1 MSFTDILLPKTVEPI
16 NSTLKLDT
24 KFEDY
29 ILVARELLKS
39 AGNDSSAQLAA
50 ISEICRHFVIFK
62 DDLKTHR
69 YIGDLSTEFEIKK
82 TDFRLALKEAKKWYE
97 EENSGEIDDD
107 ATPLINRVEKYI
119 SERYEI
125 FFNIIANKFMYRV
138 VDESEFIEL
147 NLDNIYRELKKHHL
161 SYSHSDLKSLFKSD
175 FTTKVNPFREY
186 FQNLPEWDGSDV
198 IGRLAEYI
206 KVQDLTKK
214 SNERERFNRMFK
226 KTLVRMVACS
236 LEVGFNK
243 QCFTLVHDKQN
254 SGKST
259 FLRWLCPPTLAD
271 YYSEAVGISKDD
283 LIALTENFII
293 NIDELSTLSKYDINA
308 LKSVMSKDRVKVRLP
323 YGERPEMLQRRCNF
337 VASTNRLEFLND
349 ETGSV
354 RWVCFL
360 LINIDWDYKKNIDI
374 DKIWSQAY
382 HLFQSTKFNYQLTP
396 AEIAENE
403 VANKTF
409 LIRSPE
415 MELIQK
421 YLDPSN
427 KEDFDS
433 QPKEG
438 ALKFWTATEVGPV
451 KFLTATEVGTFIQY
465 KSAGSIKPISANVG
479 KALAMLGFQRET
491 KYSSDKEMSL
501 KGYYVKEITDE
512 KS

>member
-1 MSFTDILLPKTVEPI
+1 MKFIDITLPSKTVETHS
-16 NSTLKLDT
+16 STLNDHGS
-24 KFEDY
+24 FEDY
-29 ILVARELLKS
+29 ISTAREILTV
-39 AGNDSSAQLAA
+39 AGKDSEKQLAA
-50 ISEICRHFVIFK
+50 ISDICNQFVSFRN
-62 DDLKTHR
+62 DLKTYR
-69 YIGDLSTEFEIKK
+69 YIDDLSTEFKIKK
-82 TDFRLALKEAKKWYE
+82 MDFKHALKEAKRLYIE
-97 EENSGEIDDD
+97 ETNGDIGDDS
-107 ATPLINRVEKYI
+107 TPLINRVENYI
-119 SERYEI
+119 STRYEI
-125 FFNIIANKFMYRV
+125 FFNIIANKFMYRII
-138 VDESEFIEL
+138 DESEYMEM

-161 SYSHSDLKSLFKSD
+161 SYSHSDLKSLLKSD
-175 FTTKVNPFREY
+175 FTTKVNVFREY
-186 FQNLPEWDGSDV
+186 FENLPEWDGSDI
-198 IGRLAEYI
+198 IGRLAEYV

-214 SNERERFNRMFK
+214 SNERERFIRMFK

-236 LEVGFNK
+236 LESGFNK

-259 FLRWLCPPTLAD
+259 FLRWLCPPKLAD

-360 LINIDWDYKKNIDI
+360 LSSIDWDYKNKIDI
-374 DKIWSQAY
+374 NKVWSQAY
-382 HLFQSTKFNYQLTP
+382 HLFQSTNFNYQLTP
-396 AEIAENE
+396 AEIVENE
-403 VANKTF
+403 LANKTF

-427 KEDFDS
+427 KEGFDNQS
-433 QPKEG
+433 
-438 ALKFWTATEVGPV
+438 FDDPV
-451 KFLTATEVGTFIQY
+451 KFWTATEVGTFIQH
-465 KSAGSIKPISANVG
+465 KSAGSIKPISANIG
-479 KALAMLGFQRET
+479 KALAMLGFSRET
-491 KYSSDKEMSL
+491 KYFTDKEMSL
-501 KGYYVKEITDE
+501 KGYYIKEIANNESD
-512 KS
+512 

>member
-1 MSFTDILLPKTVEPI
+1 MSFTDITLPSKIVEPI
-16 NSTLKLDT
+16 NSTLNKDGS
-24 KFEDY
+24 FEDY
-29 ILVARELLKS
+29 ILVARELLKV
-39 AGNDSSAQLAA
+39 AGKDSEKQLNA
-50 ISEICRHFVIFK
+50 IFEICRQFVLFRN
-62 DDLKTHR
+62 DLKTHR
-69 YIGDLSTEFEIKK
+69 YIDDLSTEFKIKK
-82 TDFRLALKEAKKWYE
+82 MDFKHALKEARQLYDE
-97 EENSGEIDDD
+97 ETKGQIGDDS
-107 ATPLINRVEKYI
+107 TPLINRVENYI
-119 SERYEI
+119 SARYEI
-125 FFNIIANKFMYRV
+125 FFNIIANKFMYRI
-138 VDESEFIEL
+138 VDESEYMEM

-161 SYSHSDLKSLFKSD
+161 SYSHSDLKSLLKSD
-175 FTTKVNPFREY
+175 FTSKVNPFKEY
-186 FQNLPEWDGSDV
+186 FENLPEWDGSDI

-214 SNERERFNRMFK
+214 SNERERFNRMLK

-236 LEVGFNK
+236 LESGFNK

-360 LINIDWDYKKNIDI
+360 LSSIDWDYKKNIHI
-374 DKIWSQAY
+374 DKVWAQAY
-382 HLFQSTKFNYQLTP
+382 HLFQSTNFNYQLTP
-396 AEIAENE
+396 AEIVENE
-403 VANKTF
+403 LANKTF

-421 YLDPSN
+421 YLDTSN
-427 KEDFDS
+427 KEEFDN
-433 QPKEG
+433 QLFD
-438 ALKFWTATEVGPV
+438 APV
-451 KFLTATEVGTFIQY
+451 KFLTSTDIGKLIDHKTG
-465 KSAGSIKPISANVG
+465 GSIKLISANIG
-479 KALAMLGFQRET
+479 KALAMLGFTRET
-491 KYSSDKEMSL
+491 KYSSDDKMSF
-501 KGYYVKEITDE
+501 KGYYIKEISNNESD
-512 KS
+512 

>member
-1 MSFTDILLPKTVEPI
+1 MNNTKITLPPKITETSANSDIVDTTIEVYIIEAKALLEKAG
-16 NSTLKLDT
+16 KD
-24 KFEDY
+24 
-29 ILVARELLKS
+29 S
-39 AGNDSSAQLAA
+39 AEQLSA
-50 ISEICRHFVIFK
+50 ITEICNRMVRFRN
-62 DDLKTHR
+62 DRKTYR
-69 YIGDLSTEFEIKK
+69 YIDDLSTTFKIKK
-82 TDFRLALKEAKKWYE
+82 MDFKLALKEAKRLYE
-97 EENSGEIDDD
+97 EETNGDIGDDS
-107 ATPLINRVEKYI
+107 TPLINRVENYI
-119 SERYEI
+119 STRYEI
-125 FFNIIANKFMYRV
+125 FFNIIANKFMYRII
-138 VDESEFIEL
+138 DESEYMEM

-161 SYSHSDLKSLFKSD
+161 SYSHSDLKSLLKSD
-175 FTTKVNPFREY
+175 FTTKVNVFREY
-186 FQNLPEWDGSDV
+186 FEKLPEWDGSDI
-198 IGRLAEYI
+198 IGRLAEYV

-236 LEVGFNK
+236 LESGFNK

-259 FLRWLCPPTLAD
+259 FLRWLCPKTLEE

-360 LINIDWDYKKNIDI
+360 LSSIDWAYKNDINIDKV
-374 DKIWSQAY
+374 WSQAY
-382 HLFQSTKFNYQLTP
+382 HLFRSTNFNYQLTP
-396 AEIAENE
+396 AEIVENE
-403 VANKTF
+403 LANKTF

-427 KEDFDS
+427 KEEFDNQS
-433 QPKEG
+433 FD
-438 ALKFWTATEVGPV
+438 ASVKFWTSTDIG
-451 KFLTATEVGTFIQY
+451 KFIDRKTG
-465 KSAGSIKPISANVG
+465 GSIKLISANIG
-479 KALAMLGFQRET
+479 KALAMLGFTRET
-491 KYSSDKEMSL
+491 KYSSDDKMSF
-501 KGYYVKEITDE
+501 KGYYVKEIANYESD
-512 KS
+512 

>member
-1 MSFTDILLPKTVEPI
+1 MKNTEIVLPPKITEATASGGAVDITIETYIIEAKLL
-16 NSTLKLDT
+16 LT
-24 KFEDY
+24 K
-29 ILVARELLKS
+29 
-39 AGNDSSAQLAA
+39 AGNDTESQLAA
-50 ISEICRHFVIFK
+50 ITEICDRLVYFRN
-62 DDLKTHR
+62 DLKTYR
-69 YIGDLSTEFEIKK
+69 YIDELSTEFKIKK
-82 TDFRLALKEAKKWYE
+82 MDFKHALKEAKKIYE
-97 EENSGEIDDD
+97 EENNGDIGDDS
-107 ATPLINRVEKYI
+107 TPLINRVENYI
-119 SERYEI
+119 STRYEI
-125 FFNIIANKFMYRV
+125 FFNIIANKFMYRIIY
-138 VDESEFIEL
+138 ESEYMEM

-161 SYSHSDLKSLFKSD
+161 SYSHSDLKSLLKSD
-175 FTTKVNPFREY
+175 FTTKVNVFKEY
-186 FQNLPEWDGSDV
+186 FENLTPWDGTD
-198 IGRLAEYI
+198 IIARLAEYV

-214 SNERERFNRMFK
+214 TNERERFNRMFK

-236 LEVGFNK
+236 LEAGFNK

-360 LINIDWDYKKNIDI
+360 LSSINWDYKKDIDI
-374 DKIWSQAY
+374 NKVWSQAY
-382 HLFQSTKFNYQLTP
+382 HLFQTTKFNYQLTP

-403 VANKTF
+403 LANKTF

-421 YLDPSN
+421 YLDPSS
-427 KEDFDS
+427 KSEFDNQS
-433 QPKEG
+433 FDE
-438 ALKFWTATEVGPV
+438 PV
-451 KFLTATEVGTFIQY
+451 KFWTATEVGTFIQH
-465 KSAGSIKPISANVG
+465 KSAGSIKPISANIG
-479 KALAMLGFQRET
+479 KALAMLGFSRET
-491 KYSSDKEMSL
+491 KYYLEDKMSL
-501 KGYYVKEITDE
+501 KGYYVKEITNEEGD
-512 KS
+512 SS

>member
-1 MSFTDILLPKTVEPI
+1 LIAKERLKT
-16 NSTLKLDT
+16 
-24 KFEDY
+24 
-29 ILVARELLKS
+29 
-39 AGNDSSAQLAA
+39 AGKDSSAQVEA
-50 ISEICRHFVIFK
+50 ISEICNHLVYFRN
-62 DDLKTHR
+62 DLKIHH
-69 YIGDLSTEFEIKK
+69 YLNELSSEFKIGK
-82 TDFRLALKEAKKWYE
+82 TAFNLALKDAKKRYE
-97 EENSGEIDDD
+97 EETSGEIDKD

-138 VDESEFIEL
+138 VDESEFMEL

-175 FTTKVNPFREY
+175 FTTKVNVFKEY
-186 FQNLPEWDGSDV
+186 FETLPEWDGADI

-236 LEVGFNK
+236 LEAGFNK

-360 LINIDWDYKKNIDI
+360 LNSIDW
-374 DKIWSQAY
+374 
-382 HLFQSTKFNYQLTP
+382 
-396 AEIAENE
+396 
-403 VANKTF
+403 
-409 LIRSPE
+409 
-415 MELIQK
+415 
-421 YLDPSN
+421 
-427 KEDFDS
+427 
-433 QPKEG
+433 
-438 ALKFWTATEVGPV
+438 
-451 KFLTATEVGTFIQY
+451 
-465 KSAGSIKPISANVG
+465 
-479 KALAMLGFQRET
+479 
-491 KYSSDKEMSL
+491 
-501 KGYYVKEITDE
+501 
-512 KS
+512 

>member
-1 MSFTDILLPKTVEPI
+1 MSFIDITLPSKISDPI
-16 NSTLKLDT
+16 NSGEKSDLKI
-24 KFEDY
+24 EEY
-29 ILVARELLKS
+29 ILEATELLKK
-39 AGNDSSAQLAA
+39 AGTDINGQLEA
-50 ISEICRHFVIFK
+50 IETICSQLVLFK
-62 DDLKTHR
+62 NDLKTYR
-69 YIGDLSTEFEIKK
+69 YIDELSNEFKIKK
-82 TDFRLALKEAKKWYE
+82 TEFKRAFKDAKKLYD
-97 EENSGEIDDD
+97 EENCGDIGDD

-119 SERYEI
+119 IERYEI
-125 FFNIIANKFMYRV
+125 FFNLIANKFMYRIIG
-138 VDESEFIEL
+138 ESDYMEL

-161 SYSHSDLKSLFKSD
+161 SYSHSDLKSLLKSD
-175 FTTKVNPFREY
+175 FTIKINVFTQY
-186 FQNLPEWDGSDV
+186 FENLPEWDGVDI

-214 SNERERFNRMFK
+214 TNERERFSRMFK

-236 LEVGFNK
+236 LEAGFNK

-259 FLRWLCPPTLAD
+259 FLRWLCPPPLAD

-360 LINIDWDYKKNIDI
+360 LSSIDWNYKKEIDI
-374 DKIWSQAY
+374 NKVWSQAY
-382 HLFQSTKFNYQLTP
+382 HLFKSTNFNYQLSP
-396 AEIAENE
+396 SEILENE
-403 VANKTF
+403 VANKAF

-421 YLDPSN
+421 YLYPSTL
-427 KEDFDS
+427 E
-433 QPKEG
+433 
-438 ALKFWTATEVGPV
+438 KFQKNVFNEPV
-451 KFLTATEVGTFIQY
+451 KFMTATDIAGFIQI
-465 KSAGSIKPISANVG
+465 KSGGSIKPIAANVG
-479 KALAMLGFQRET
+479 KALTMLGFDRDT
-491 KYSSDKEMSL
+491 KYSTDEKMSL
-501 KGYYVKEITDE
+501 KGYYVKEVTNVEKDDE
-512 KS
+512 P

>member
-1 MSFTDILLPKTVEPI
+1 MSFTDIILPKTVEI
-16 NSTLKLDT
+16 NNSTEKIHE
-24 KFEDY
+24 KIEDY
-29 ILVARELLKS
+29 ILIAKERLKT
-39 AGNDSSAQLAA
+39 AGKDSSVQIEA
-50 ISEICRHFVIFK
+50 ISEICNHLVYFRN
-62 DDLKTHR
+62 DLKIHH
-69 YIGDLSTEFEIKK
+69 YLNELSSEFKIGK
-82 TDFRLALKEAKKWYE
+82 TAFNLALKDAKKRYE
-97 EENSGEIDDD
+97 EETSGEIDND

-138 VDESEFIEL
+138 VDESEFMEL

-175 FTTKVNPFREY
+175 FTTKVNVFKEY
-186 FQNLPEWDGSDV
+186 FETLPEWDGSDI

-236 LEVGFNK
+236 LEAGFNK

-360 LINIDWDYKKNIDI
+360 LSSIDWDYKKNIDI
-374 DKIWSQAY
+374 NKVWSQAY
-382 HLFQSTKFNYQLTP
+382 HLFCSTKFNYQLTP
-396 AEIAENE
+396 SEIAENE
-403 VANKTF
+403 IANKTF

-427 KEDFDS
+427 REEFDNQS
-433 QPKEG
+433 FE
-438 ALKFWTATEVGPV
+438 EPV
-451 KFLTATEVGTFIQY
+451 KFWTATEVGTFIQH
-465 KSAGSIKPISANVG
+465 KSAGSIKPISANIG
-479 KALAMLGFQRET
+479 KALAMLGFSRET
-491 KYSSDKEMSL
+491 KYFTDKEMSL
-501 KGYYVKEITDE
+501 KGYYVKEIENE
-512 KS
+512 KSN